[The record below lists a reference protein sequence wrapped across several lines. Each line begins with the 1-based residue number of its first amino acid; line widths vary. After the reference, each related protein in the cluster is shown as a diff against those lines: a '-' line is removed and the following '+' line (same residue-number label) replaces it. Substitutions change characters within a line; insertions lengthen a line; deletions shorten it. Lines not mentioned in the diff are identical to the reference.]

1 MGVFLVVIYK
11 VRLAFYLKAAIS
23 GLHGAA
29 VRSLLDKR
37 NVGNVD
43 PGESY
48 PIDQSI
54 SSAAAVE
61 VPENGI
67 LKLSQSSNIALDV
80 APESVAGYSKSGSDL
95 IIQLK
100 TGKAY
105 ASPTSMRKASLP
117 ASCSWPTRTSW
128 WR

>member
-1 MGVFLVVIYK
+1 FLVVIYK

-48 PIDQSI
+48 PYRSEYFFCGCRRGSGKRDTQTL
-54 SSAAAVE
+54 
-61 VPENGI
+61 PE
-67 LKLSQSSNIALDV
+67 Q
-80 APESVAGYSKSGSDL
+80 
-95 IIQLK
+95 
-100 TGKAY
+100 
-105 ASPTSMRKASLP
+105 
-117 ASCSWPTRTSW
+117 
-128 WR
+128 

>member
-1 MGVFLVVIYK
+1 MSIQAK
-11 VRLAFYLKAAIS
+11 VT
-23 GLHGAA
+23 
-29 VRSLLDKR
+29 
-37 NVGNVD
+37 
-43 PGESY
+43 

-95 IIQLK
+95 IVQLK
-100 TGKAY
+100 TGE
-105 ASPTSMRKASLP
+105 SVRMRKASLP

>member
-1 MGVFLVVIYK
+1 MGAFLVVIYK

-48 PIDQSI
+48 PYRSEY
-54 SSAAAVE
+54 SVSYTHLTLPTNRE
-61 VPENGI
+61 V
-67 LKLSQSSNIALDV
+67 
-80 APESVAGYSKSGSDL
+80 
-95 IIQLK
+95 
-100 TGKAY
+100 
-105 ASPTSMRKASLP
+105 
-117 ASCSWPTRTSW
+117 
-128 WR
+128 